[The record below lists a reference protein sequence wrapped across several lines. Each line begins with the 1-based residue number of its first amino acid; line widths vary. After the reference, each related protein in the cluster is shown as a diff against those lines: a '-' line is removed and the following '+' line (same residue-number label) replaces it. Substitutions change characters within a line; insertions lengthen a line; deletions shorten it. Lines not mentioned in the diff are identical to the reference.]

1 MSTKFFIKKIGRSLS
16 ALFVCILLVLGL
28 YLSEQKPIGQKKTFY
43 FLVSTEMNVEVGV
56 EFSKF
61 DGGAGYLLEY
71 GGQEYVAWSV
81 YEQEEDGK
89 NIQKSLEEIGKN
101 TLLIQ
106 VGGELLYK
114 NDVHSVK
121 GMGLLESYISFLNQC
136 ISRLEKG
143 MTQESCKR
151 TLKILEKQLKYA
163 QEMDN
168 VSKECSVIFRQAE
181 KSLMELT
188 KKQVYAKDLRYV
200 LCQFVDCYVQLS
212 VGKK

>member
-1 MSTKFFIKKIGRSLS
+1 MSTNFFTKKIGCSFS
-16 ALFVCILLVLGL
+16 ALFVFILIVLGL
-28 YLSEQKPIGQKKTFY
+28 HISARKPIEQKKTFY

-81 YEQEEDGK
+81 YDQEADGK
-89 NIQKSLEEIGKN
+89 NIQKSLEEMKKN
-101 TLLIQ
+101 TLLIK
-106 VGGELLYK
+106 VGGDLLYE
-114 NDVHSVK
+114 NDVRNLK
-121 GMGLLESYISFLNQC
+121 GMRLLESYISFLNQC

-143 MTQESCKR
+143 MTQECCKR
-151 TLKILEKQLKYA
+151 TLKILEKQLGYA
-163 QEMDN
+163 QKIDDI
-168 VSKECSVIFRQAE
+168 SKECSVVFRQVE

-188 KKQVYAKDLRYV
+188 EKPVYAKDLRYI
-200 LCQFVDCYVQLS
+200 LCQFVDSYVQLT